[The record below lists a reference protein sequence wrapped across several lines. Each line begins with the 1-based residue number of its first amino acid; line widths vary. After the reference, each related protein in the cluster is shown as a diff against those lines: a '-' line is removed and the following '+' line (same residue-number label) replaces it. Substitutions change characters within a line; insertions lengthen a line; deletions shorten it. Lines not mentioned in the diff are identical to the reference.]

1 MSTPFNYIRAG
12 TTARSVCLEFV
23 ISLAMIL
30 HFVPGVAGRT
40 KTNQGI
46 VVPPPRNGLSSV
58 QQPDMLNLEP
68 DVREHVTSALNA
80 LAAAAKD
87 PVTPADNLAA
97 VYGMTGEIYQA
108 YSLNAPAKE
117 CYLNASRLAPKDFR
131 WFYLLGKLYERD
143 GNAQEAINSYSTA
156 RQLRP
161 DYFPVFVNLGNIYLQ
176 LNRLDEAE
184 ANLKRALEIN
194 ENIAAAQYGLGQAAL
209 SKRSYSDAARYLE
222 KALSLAPEAN
232 RLHYALAMAYRGLGK
247 MDQAQSQLALSGT
260 VGVRVSD
267 PLVDGLQDLI
277 KGARLHLIRGRTAL
291 EAGRFADAVDQFRQ
305 AVAAQPENITARFN
319 LGAALTQTGD
329 LPGAVAQFEETLRLD
344 PRHANAHY
352 NLGLLLA
359 QTNQHEEAIRHLR
372 LAVEVEP
379 NDAHARF
386 LLAQELRNV
395 RRLDEAETEFSRVVQ
410 AQPDNEDALL
420 GLVTI
425 LLGKKQYGRALEA
438 LEKGHE
444 QFPQK
449 GRTSVT
455 LAYLLAASPQY
466 EKRDGK
472 RALQLA
478 QAAYEATGTVNHGV
492 LVAMALAE
500 LGRCDEAAAW
510 VRRMT
515 DKATEEGKPDLIEK
529 LKAELSRYER
539 ARPCRPTSDMF
550 SEQSISR

>member
-1 MSTPFNYIRAG
+1 MSTQLNHIRVDLS
-12 TTARSVCLEFV
+12 ARNVCLALA
-23 ISLAMIL
+23 ISLAVIV
-30 HFVPGVAGRT
+30 HFAPEMKGQT
-40 KTNQGI
+40 IQGTAI
-46 VVPPPRNGLSSV
+46 PPLRQGLSPV
-58 QQPDMLNLEP
+58 QQPDMRNLEP
-68 DVREHVTSALNA
+68 EVLEHVSSAQNA
-80 LAAAAKD
+80 LAAAIKD
-87 PVTPADNLAA
+87 PATPADKLGEL
-97 VYGMTGEIYQA
+97 YGLTGQIYQA
-108 YSLNAPAKE
+108 YSLNSPAKE

-131 WFYLLGKLYERD
+131 WFYLLGKLYERE
-143 GNAQEAINSYSTA
+143 GNSQQAINYYNAT

-184 ANLKRALEIN
+184 PNFKRALEIN

-209 SKRSYSDAARYLE
+209 SKRSYADAARYLE
-222 KALSLAPEAN
+222 KALALAPESN
-232 RLHYALAMAYRGLGK
+232 RLHYALAMAYRGLGR
-247 MDQAQSQLALSGT
+247 MDQAQSHVALSGT

-291 EAGRFADAVDQFRQ
+291 EARRFSEAADQFRK
-305 AVAAQPENITARFN
+305 AVAAQPDSLPAHFN

-329 LPGAVAQFEETLRLD
+329 LPGAIKEFEEVLHLD
-344 PRHANAHY
+344 PNHPNTHY

-359 QTNQHEEAIRHLR
+359 QLNRHEEAIQHLQS
-372 LAVEVEP
+372 AVADTP
-379 NDAHARF
+379 SDINARF
-386 LLAQELRNV
+386 LLGQELLKV
-395 RRLDEAETEFSRVVQ
+395 RRYDEAEKELSRVVQ
-410 AQPDNEDALL
+410 SNPDNEDALL
-420 GLVTI
+420 GWVTT
-425 LLGKKQYGRALEA
+425 LLRKKLYGQALEA

-449 GRTSVT
+449 GRTTVT
-455 LAYLLAASPQY
+455 LAYLLVASPQY

-500 LGRCDEAAAW
+500 LGLCDEAAAW

-515 DKATEEGKPDLIEK
+515 AKATAEGKPDLIEK
-529 LKAELSRYER
+529 LKTELSRYER

-550 SEQSISR
+550 ADQPPSR